1 MNNETFTLELS
12 LKEKGG
18 KTIHTIGLPDFKLEE
33 IGLCFFD
40 DMLKDSKEVL
50 FNILREKYYNEKTED

>member
-1 MNNETFTLELS
+1 MNNKTFILELT

-33 IGLCFFD
+33 TGLCFFD
-40 DMLKDSKEVL
+40 DYLKESKEKL
-50 FNILREKYYNEKTED
+50 FRLLWDQYYKD

>member
-1 MNNETFTLELS
+1 MNNKTYILELT

-33 IGLCFFD
+33 IDLCFFD
-40 DMLKDSKEVL
+40 DMLKESKENL
-50 FNILREKYYNEKTED
+50 FDILRKAYYND